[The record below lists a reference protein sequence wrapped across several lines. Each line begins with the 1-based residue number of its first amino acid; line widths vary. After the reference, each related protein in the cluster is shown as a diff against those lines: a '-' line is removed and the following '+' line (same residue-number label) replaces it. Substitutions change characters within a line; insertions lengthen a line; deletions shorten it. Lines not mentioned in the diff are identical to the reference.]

1 MKYRYPKYPNGHIY
15 LSGSMQFAPDGELGG
30 TWRQQVS
37 DRIKPMGYYPLDIT
51 ALDVAYTKNHGQLY
65 HSFGNTNPEHQ
76 LQMKSNIRKHFV
88 VTDLQLIEHHS
99 DAIILLYDEGV
110 RLGAGTISEAQ
121 YSYNLGLPIFIV
133 NAYDK
138 PTDVP
143 GWLMSL
149 STKMF
154 SNFEDLYEYLENLP
168 DGILQPDIFENRG
181 SGNHY
186 LCSLCGDPFEK
197 KKHHF
202 VSKVSPLY
210 CKSCVDIVSTTFEQ
224 HKDRFEFFE
233 EQICIDLSL
242 TITHPEEK

>member
-15 LSGSMQFAPDGELGG
+15 LSGSMQFAPLDDLGG
-30 TWRQQVS
+30 AWRES
-37 DRIKPMGYYPLDIT
+37 CSTELKKMGYYPIDIT
-51 ALDVAYTKNHGQLY
+51 ALDIAYTAQHGQLY

-88 VTDLQLIEHHS
+88 VTDLQLIEEYS

-121 YSYNLGLPIFIV
+121 HSYNLGLPIFIV
-133 NAYDK
+133 NAYDESVE
-138 PTDVP
+138 VP
-143 GWLMSL
+143 GWLMAL
-149 STKMF
+149 STKIF
-154 SNFEDLYEYLENLP
+154 PNFEELYEYLDKLP
-168 DGILQPDIFENRG
+168 AGILQPDIFGNRG

-197 KKHHF
+197 NKHHF

-210 CKSCVDIVSTTFEQ
+210 CKPCVDIVSTTFEQ

-233 EQICIDLSL
+233 EQICLDLAI
-242 TITHPEEK
+242 TITHNEE